1 MPRSEEALEVP
12 VIEMCSRYAAEKKLS
27 YKKRFKTC
35 YSSIINSVRMI
46 DRACTNCAFNGGS
59 AVYSFCKSFSIIL

>member
-12 VIEMCSRYAAEKKLS
+12 VIEIYGCCAAEKKLP

-35 YSSIINSVRMI
+35 CSSIINSVCII
-46 DRACTNCAFNGGS
+46 DRACTNCAFNSSS
-59 AVYSFCKSFSIIL
+59 AACFFCKSFLIIL